1 MNILI
6 VDDHPL
12 TCQGLA
18 ALLGATQADA
28 VVQSAY
34 SAEQARTAL
43 QRLPA
48 PDWIFLDINLPDDP
62 QHLLFKNL
70 CESSWIDHTVLISA
84 EPEHRL
90 IRTALAAGARGFIPK
105 TADPELVLDGF
116 ARILAGEFYV
126 PLALTAQL
134 RDTSASEP
142 ASRSLSPRLQQVQEL
157 LLRGGSNKVIARELG
172 LSDHTVKEYVSSVL
186 MFHGVG
192 NRLELV
198 LKLAKT
204 MPSKAYSG
212 ESLGARARDS
222 LAR

>member
-18 ALLGATQADA
+18 ALLGATQASA
-28 VVQSAY
+28 KVHSAY
-34 SAEQARTAL
+34 SAEQARQVL

-62 QHLLFKNL
+62 QHLLFKSL
-70 CESSWIDHTVLISA
+70 SESHWIDHTVLISA

-116 ARILAGEFYV
+116 ARILAGEFYLPPSLA
-126 PLALTAQL
+126 PLLQKSTGE
-134 RDTSASEP
+134 SAT
-142 ASRSLSPRLQQVQEL
+142 RTLSPRLQQIQEL
-157 LLRGGSNKVIARELG
+157 LLRGTANKIIARELG

-186 MFHGVG
+186 TFHGVA

-198 LKLAKT
+198 LR
-204 MPSKAYSG
+204 
-212 ESLGARARDS
+212 LGQTGMG
-222 LAR
+222 